1 VVSVFFKPKLQIYEH
16 IFNWRANLGVFSVVF
31 SNKIIVSLRLKTY
44 KQIHKKMGKQ
54 LTVALVAHDNRKADM
69 VEWALHNAELL
80 SKHKLVCTGTTGGLI
95 LKALREKNI
104 DADITCMNS
113 GPMGGDAEIA
123 ALVVRNQ
130 INLAIFLIDDLN
142 AQPHEA
148 DIQMLLRQC
157 RVHNVPIACNRYS
170 ADLMITS
177 TLWDKDDYVPSMPRY
192 VKFQR

>member
-1 VVSVFFKPKLQIYEH
+1 MRLGEVPKGIGAWGGLI
-16 IFNWRANLGVFSVVF
+16 INMM
-31 SNKIIVSLRLKTY
+31 NKK
-44 KQIHKKMGKQ
+44 
-54 LTVALVAHDNRKADM
+54 LTIALVAHDRRKADM
-69 VEWALHNAELL
+69 VDWVVYNADML
-80 SKHKLVCTGTTGGLI
+80 SKHKLVCTGTTGGLVE
-95 LKALREKNI
+95 KAMKERGI
-104 DADITCMNS
+104 DVDIVRMNS

-130 INLAIFLIDDLN
+130 IDLAIFLIDDLN

-177 TLWDKDDYVPSMPRY
+177 SLWDGDYTPKEPTYIMFNREE
-192 VKFQR
+192 